1 MIDSG
6 ISESAVTIMTRASLE
21 KYYLFSKQII
31 VDGGNFVKFKRDG
44 EIISTGYGLPS
55 REKD

>member
-1 MIDSG
+1 
-6 ISESAVTIMTRASLE
+6 MTRASLE